1 MAATSPRP
9 RVRRTASRGQL
20 SDAVGEVQRVHVDP
34 VAPGNGSAACCC
46 AAWRP
51 WRGYAAAGCCVWR
64 PARSSPRRCGCTAR
78 PDGGASSATAPSRT
92 TRAPSASRNDRR
104 GPVGGHAGRRPFTAD
119 PRVGRAHLALEP
131 TPEVLPETRGVIGV
145 RGRRRC
151 SSGGAGRRRR
161 GAGGGA
167 HRGAD
172 SVNSRMTSRCPPLG
186 RLCLERGGSE
196 HGPWTL
202 DEGSGSGHMRLM
214 RDSRLLETTG
224 YAPSAVALGVAGLGA
239 PRSTRLRHAAATS
252 SAAGTKRSSRGSPAA
267 RQAASGHARRSPAG
281 TPSAR
286 RRSPWPSRRRPSR
299 GDTRASGR
307 M

>member
-1 MAATSPRP
+1 MARSRP
-9 RVRRTASRGQL
+9 HDRGSAERRLGGAGQRTGEVLQACASRTEDWLRPGGRREELLVAAQEAVAMARHGARDAGPAPAADTCSLARLQGRPVSCRAPGQL
-20 SDAVGEVQRVHVDP
+20 SDAVGEVRRMRVDP

-51 WRGYAAAGCCVWR
+51 WRGYAAAGSCVWR

-186 RLCLERGGSE
+186 RL
-196 HGPWTL
+196 
-202 DEGSGSGHMRLM
+202 
-214 RDSRLLETTG
+214 
-224 YAPSAVALGVAGLGA
+224 
-239 PRSTRLRHAAATS
+239 
-252 SAAGTKRSSRGSPAA
+252 
-267 RQAASGHARRSPAG
+267 
-281 TPSAR
+281 
-286 RRSPWPSRRRPSR
+286 
-299 GDTRASGR
+299 
-307 M
+307 